1 MIDALLIVG
10 MLYLLVRDYQVKK
23 TLSSEIFIDLAKGNK
38 RLWRGYWKVNPNDYE
53 KIAVDQRTH
62 EKIGE
67 EYKISRSRVGQIKR
81 DYYKQREI
89 ECKEIVSKYFRKL
102 PFDDSHKMDA

>member
-10 MLYLLVRDYQVKK
+10 MLYLLASNYQIKK

-38 RLWRGYWKVNPNDYE
+38 RLWRGFWKVNPNDYE
-53 KIAVDQRTH
+53 KIAIDKRTH

-67 EYKISRSRVGQIKR
+67 EYGISRSRVGQIKR
-81 DYYKQREI
+81 DYYKQREV
-89 ECKEIVSKYFRKL
+89 EGKQIVGEWFTKKQTDQQLF
-102 PFDDSHKMDA
+102 